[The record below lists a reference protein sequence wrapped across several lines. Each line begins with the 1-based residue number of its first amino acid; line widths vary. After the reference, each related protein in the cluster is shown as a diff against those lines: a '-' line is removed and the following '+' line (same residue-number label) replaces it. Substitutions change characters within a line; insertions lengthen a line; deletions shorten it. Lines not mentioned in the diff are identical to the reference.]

1 MGVAKSEMSFPDT
14 ATNTIEGGIRALV
27 RGNRS
32 TIAGYDDDIPAAG
45 ATSIADIEKLMKELQ
60 AARDYLHSEGERVRR
75 LNARYTHLAQT
86 ASASVKIIAES
97 LGKWRNL
104 ETINRAHP
112 AVPDEAP
119 VLSPTHGGELPDGS
133 SEQ

>member
-32 TIAGYDDDIPAAG
+32 TIAGYDDDISAAG
-45 ATSIADIEKLMKELQ
+45 ATSIADIEKLMKEL
-60 AARDYLHSEGERVRR
+60 RLPTYLHSEGERVRR

-119 VLSPTHGGELPDGS
+119 VLSRLYGGELPDGS